1 VDVVTAYGSQGDA
14 LVDLQRLTPLPA
26 NSPAE
31 IVYLGVLKGGKKAAF
46 LLTDAV
52 SSTLKTSSGVT
63 CLPSKADCQI
73 AELDPGAQIEIVP
86 AAGQSSVSSFA
97 LELGNIGDQTYQST
111 ADATSARASVAD
123 SGNQILATS
132 TSTELGKFFYDMG
145 LGALVYSAPG
155 GGTTTGVT
163 GASGSS
169 GASGASG
176 ASGSS
181 GSSGATAPTS

>member
-1 VDVVTAYGSQGDA
+1 VDVATSYGSQQDD
-14 LVDLQRLTPLPA
+14 LIVNLQRLTPLPA

-52 SSTLKTSSGVT
+52 SGTLKKSSGVT
-63 CLPSKADCQI
+63 CLPSAADCQI

-86 AAGQSSVSSFA
+86 AHGQSSVGSFT
-97 LELGNIGDQTYQST
+97 LELSSIGDETYHSA
-111 ADATSARASVAD
+111 ADATGARGSVAD
-123 SGNQILATS
+123 SGKQILATS

-163 GASGSS
+163 GSS

-176 ASGSS
+176 ASGST
-181 GSSGATAPTS
+181 GATGASPTS

>member
-1 VDVVTAYGSQGDA
+1 VDVETSYGSQEDD
-14 LVDLQRLTPLPA
+14 LIDLQRLTPLPA

-31 IVYLGVLKGGKKAAF
+31 VVYLGVLKGGKKAAF
-46 LLTDAV
+46 LLTGAV
-52 SSTLKTSSGVT
+52 PGTLKKSSGVT

-86 AAGQSSVSSFA
+86 AHGQSSVSSFT
-97 LELGNIGDQTYQST
+97 LELGDIGDETYHS
-111 ADATSARASVAD
+111 AGDATNARANVSD
-123 SGNQILATS
+123 SGKQILATS

-155 GGTTTGVT
+155 GGSTTGVT
-163 GASGSS
+163 GSSGST
-169 GASGASG
+169 GASG

-181 GSSGATAPTS
+181 GSSGATGTTTF